1 MLLAGHTVERIS
13 HDYGIDLILF
23 TYNTK
28 GEPEP
33 GQVLI
38 QVKATEQTRRVNN
51 GREIVFRVERADV
64 LTWVSQA
71 DPVLLIV
78 YDARA
83 DQAWWLH
90 VQGYAAANR
99 RWNRQQLAET
109 ISVRLPLGQVVNPEA
124 ARVFAGI
131 RAGATASTF
140 RLVHE
145 DD

>member
-1 MLLAGHTVERIS
+1 MARKPIATRRKRRTREHVIADLGVNHVERQMLLAGHTVERIS

-90 VQGYAAANR
+90 
-99 RWNRQQLAET
+99 
-109 ISVRLPLGQVVNPEA
+109 
-124 ARVFAGI
+124 
-131 RAGATASTF
+131 
-140 RLVHE
+140 
-145 DD
+145 

>member
-1 MLLAGHTVERIS
+1 
-13 HDYGIDLILF
+13 
-23 TYNTK
+23 
-28 GEPEP
+28 
-33 GQVLI
+33 I

-99 RWNRQQLAET
+99 RWNRQQMAET
-109 ISVRLPLGQVVNPEA
+109 ISVRLPVGADVSPATAVLL
-124 ARVFAGI
+124 AGI
-131 RAGATASTF
+131 RPEPTAATF
-140 RLVHE
+140 RLVYE
-145 DD
+145 YD